1 MSLSAYY
8 YNRKGQESMKGSSRP
23 VISPYRW
30 VILFIMW
37 FSLFVGLAAQF
48 QIAGLAYKIIPEF
61 KLTPGQFSI
70 VLTAPMLA
78 GVCFSFAAGALADKF
93 GVKQVVAIGFIFSIA
108 GVFFRYAAHD
118 FWELFLLMFLAGISP
133 GFLNANV
140 SKLLG
145 AWFPKEQMG
154 TAMGIYLSAMGVGIT
169 VALATSALFPTT
181 KSAFITAGLLM
192 AVVWILWLALV
203 KPKPQGAP
211 ELPVMPV
218 TKYIGVAA
226 RSKNVWLVGLALM
239 FFMGNSMAFSGFLSN
254 ALHEA
259 KGVNPVTAGF
269 LASLVTFGTIVGSI
283 IGPILSGQIGKIK
296 GFLLPVAV
304 VGAVAGYAA
313 WEVPQGTGMSL
324 LLGVFGLLS
333 GMCSPLL
340 MSFPMLLPEI
350 GPVYAGSAGG
360 IIGTLQVIG
369 AVFIPSF
376 ILTPLAGN
384 NYNLFFAL
392 GSLCFL
398 LVSVVTMLLPEL
410 GASARARA
418 GSGSAY
424 TITGS

>member
-1 MSLSAYY
+1 
-8 YNRKGQESMKGSSRP
+8 MKDNASP

-37 FSLFVGLAAQF
+37 CSLFIGLAAQF

-61 KLTPGQFSI
+61 KLTPAQFSL

-108 GVFFRYAAHD
+108 GSLFRYAAHD
-118 FWELFLLMFLAGISP
+118 FWELFVLMFLAGICP

-145 AWFPKEQMG
+145 AWFPKEQVG

-169 VALATSALFPTT
+169 AALATSAFFPTT
-181 KSAFITAGLLM
+181 KSAFVTAGILM
-192 AVVWILWLALV
+192 ALVWVFWIILI

-211 ELPVMPV
+211 DLPVMPV
-218 TKYIGVAA
+218 TRYIGVAA
-226 RSKNVWLVGLALM
+226 KSKNVWLAGLALL

-254 ALHEA
+254 ALNEA
-259 KGVNPVTAGF
+259 KGINPVTAGF

-283 IGPILSGQIGKIK
+283 IGPILSGRIGRIK
-296 GFLLPVAV
+296 GFLIPVATA
-304 VGAVAGYAA
+304 GAVTGYAA
-313 WEVPQGTGMSL
+313 WVVPQGTGMAAL
-324 LLGVFGLLS
+324 LVLFGVLS

-360 IIGTLQVIG
+360 IVGTLQVIG

-376 ILTPLAGN
+376 ILTPIAGH

-392 GSLCFL
+392 GSVCFL
-398 LVSVVTMLLPEL
+398 LVGIVTLLLPEL
-410 GASARARA
+410 GVKAREFVDKNNCRL
-418 GSGSAY
+418 
-424 TITGS
+424 